1 MQAALPL
8 PGGFDAGPLF
18 EHGRIRKAPK
28 RRPGTTDH
36 GRLRRRAELRAT
48 PAWADRTATREL
60 FKQAERLTRETGV
73 MHSVDHLVP
82 LQNPLVCGLHWHA
95 NMEVMPLAANMA
107 KGNRTWPDAWEVQTE
122 LVLPSYP
129 AATLPCYPC

>member
-1 MQAALPL
+1 MAAGERRQGVTMQRALAL

-18 EHGRIRKAPK
+18 QHGNVRRPPK

-36 GRLRRRAELRAT
+36 GRIRRQAELRAT
-48 PAWADRTATREL
+48 PQWADRAAIRAL

-82 LQNPLVCGLHWHA
+82 LQNPLVCGLHWHG
-95 NMEVMPLAANMA
+95 NMEVQPLAANMA
-107 KGNRTWPDAWEVQTE
+107 KGNRVWPGMWEQQLE
-122 LVLPSYP
+122 LV
-129 AATLPCYPC
+129 T